1 MKDWTIIIFSLA
13 SLLCAHAQQCGSQAG
28 GAKCPGGLCCSNY
41 GYRGSTDP
49 YCGTGCQSQCS
60 GGSTPTPTPTPPGE
74 WPCGPGKKYYGRG
87 PIQISYNYN
96 YGPAGRAIG
105 VDLLNNPDLVATDP
119 VISFKT
125 SFRLWMAPQPP
136 KPSCHDVIT
145 GRWTPSDADR
155 AAGRLPGYG
164 VITVWVKHRNDEVKQ

>member
-60 GGSTPTPTPTPPGE
+60 GGSTPTPTPTPPG
-74 WPCGPGKKYYGRG
+74 GGGAVASL
-87 PIQISYNYN
+87 IS
-96 YGPAGRAIG
+96 
-105 VDLLNNPDLVATDP
+105 
-119 VISFKT
+119 
-125 SFRLWMAPQPP
+125 
-136 KPSCHDVIT
+136 
-145 GRWTPSDADR
+145 SDQFEQM
-155 AAGRLPGYG
+155 
-164 VITVWVKHRNDEVKQ
+164 VKHRNDANCPARASTPMMLS